1 MEPSSPETGCCPR
14 FDPAPWNEK
23 EISWKNKL
31 FTKDR
36 VRAIFHIPLN
46 FGKVIVRCMKSIG
59 AAKALELPPVCLSD
73 EDSPWGSDL
82 YIAVTKDV
90 PGLQMTQISG
100 TFLTKVFEGP
110 FKNAPRWAKEME
122 EYVKGKGRE
131 LQKIYFFYTTC
142 PACAKVYGK
151 NFVVLLA
158 QVR

>member
-1 MEPSSPETGCCPR
+1 
-14 FDPAPWNEK
+14 
-23 EISWKNKL
+23 
-31 FTKDR
+31 
-36 VRAIFHIPLN
+36 
-46 FGKVIVRCMKSIG
+46 MKSIG